1 MLNSS
6 MKILIISLQT
16 KNKSETWKVNKE
28 YQKLDQ
34 REEGKKEATG
44 KVRTILFSD
53 SLIIREGGLYICDSE
68 LKKKTRLVFS
78 THFSVFGYLMK
89 HPSSCLIYY

>member
-68 LKKKTRLVFS
+68 LKKKKL
-78 THFSVFGYLMK
+78 G
-89 HPSSCLIYY
+89 